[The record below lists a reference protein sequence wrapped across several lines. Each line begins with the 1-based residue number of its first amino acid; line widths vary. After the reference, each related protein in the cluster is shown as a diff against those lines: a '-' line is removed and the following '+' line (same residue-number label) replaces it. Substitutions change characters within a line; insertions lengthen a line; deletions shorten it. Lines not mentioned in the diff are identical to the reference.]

1 MQKLTIKGSL
11 TDLNSYINLER
22 TNKFMASK
30 IKKEETE
37 RVAWECKAQKLKPVS
52 EPLYLVYYWYC
63 KDKKKDKS
71 NVAFSRKFIEDGL
84 VMSGILKNDGWDN
97 ILGFAD
103 KFDID
108 KNWPR
113 VEVYLI

>member
-1 MQKLTIKGSL
+1 MQKLVIKGSL
-11 TDLNSYINLER
+11 TDLNTYINLER

-52 EPLYLVYYWYC
+52 APPYLVYCWYC

-84 VMSGILKNDGWDN
+84 VMAGILKNDGWDN
-97 ILGFAD
+97 ILGYAD

-108 KNWPR
+108 KQSPR
-113 VEVYLI
+113 IEVYLI